1 MKKGIEAGHKELK
14 QNQKNRLWYQG
25 EYGYQARKLAV

>member
-14 QNQKNRLWYQG
+14 QNQKTD
-25 EYGYQARKLAV
+25 YGTKVNIVTRRGN